1 MPTVIGVSAVILYS
15 QNPAELARWYSTYFN
30 FRMEQTEEYFHAA
43 VPVAEPGK
51 SLGSVFIHLGIVPAK
66 TKLAG
71 VDRPVMLNFKVAD
84 LEQALVDLGA
94 HGIRAEERMQL
105 GYGAFAYIKDLEGNP
120 IELWQELKQPQSGT
134 QSLNV
139 V

>member
-1 MPTVIGVSAVILYS
+1 MTNVIGISAVILYS

-43 VPVAEPGK
+43 IPVAEPGK

-71 VDRPVMLNFKVAD
+71 VDRPVMLNLKVAD
-84 LEQALVDLGA
+84 LDQALMELES
-94 HGIRAEERMQL
+94 HGIKPEERMQL

-120 IELWQELKQPQSGT
+120 IELWEELKQDSAKNST
-134 QSLNV
+134 LNV
-139 V
+139 L